1 MNNLVTV
8 LCSINYNSPGL
19 LLIDASA
26 KMCLNK
32 HYDQV
37 IEFKGE
43 YGSWDWLAPAL
54 YPFTF
59 LPINA
64 V

>member
-8 LCSINYNSPGL
+8 LCSINYNSPGF

-43 YGSWDWLAPAL
+43 YGS
-54 YPFTF
+54 
-59 LPINA
+59 
-64 V
+64 